1 MKRIS
6 GLQTVCDGILAL
18 AWAPQCAV
26 CDGILAKPTL
36 GIVCPRC
43 WRHLEL
49 STPPVCESCG
59 APHSGPSRPGAREG
73 HLLCRTCRE
82 LTCLT
87 RRRAAGPYDGVLR
100 LLVHALKYGGRRSL
114 AVPLGELVR
123 QAGSDVL
130 SDADYVVPV
139 PLHPLRRWTRGFNQA
154 TDLAQ
159 RVGLPV
165 VEALYRRR
173 ATPPQTGLTR
183 AERRRNMRS
192 AFAVRRRWS
201 HGALKGRHLVVVDDV
216 RTTGATID
224 ACAGALR
231 QAGARQVSGLTVA
244 FTTTMPT
251 RLPKPAVPAR
261 RHRQQSDRPDA
272 RRPLAAT
279 SGLPLA
285 AGSSTSRQPG
295 ARGPVHTDRVR

>member
-6 GLQTVCDGILAL
+6 GWQTVCDGILAL

-26 CDGILAKPTL
+26 CDGILIKPTL

-43 WRHLEL
+43 WRRLEL

-59 APHSGPSRPGAREG
+59 APHSGPSRPEDGES
-73 HLLCRTCRE
+73 HLRCRTCRK

-154 TDLAQ
+154 TDLAE

-173 ATPPQTGLTR
+173 VTPPQTGLTR

-192 AFAVRRRWS
+192 AFAVKRRWS
-201 HGALKGRHLVVVDDV
+201 RGDLDGRRLVVIDDV
-216 RTTGATID
+216 CTTGATID
-224 ACAGALR
+224 ACARALR

-244 FTTTMPT
+244 FTTAVPT
-251 RLPKPAVPAR
+251 PLPRPSLPAR
-261 RHRQQSDRPDA
+261 RPRQQSDLPDA

-279 SGLPLA
+279 SGLPLG
-285 AGSSTSRQPG
+285 AGSSTSHQSG
-295 ARGPVHTDRVR
+295 ARGPAHTDRAR